1 MYRSVRQSLSS
12 LKGLNIVGN
21 NSIDGGGGGD
31 EIIMNKS
38 IIINNNNNNNFR
50 SDSAASSV
58 DEIHIDIDQRR
69 SLSGTFSR
77 AARVDS
83 AVHGIPVQEKLCGI
97 NELQDGEMKEVT
109 LSILSADN
117 IETIDYR
124 ILVIKEKD
132 DKWYA
137 LAPNCTYC
145 NTPLIKGVICH
156 GRIRCPLHG
165 TAFNLKSGKL
175 EDLPGFDSLPA
186 FKVTLSLTDVF
197 LSTTLT
203 KISQTRIIDPM
214 SKCKDSINDPVVIVG
229 AGIAG
234 ITCAETLRH
243 EGYNGRIVLISREDH
258 LPYNRSLLSKNLDL
272 LEDDVIFRKK
282 EFYEIHDI
290 ELLLGHRV
298 KTINVEEKILT
309 MDDEKKITFKYLVLA
324 TGGINKPS
332 TIKGADLDGVY
343 SLRDISDHSVIQQ
356 CSVKKHVT
364 IVGSGFIALEI
375 ASAIGKRARSI
386 TVLGKSGTP
395 FKTFGPTFGRNIR
408 SFLQDHT
415 RITIR
420 QDSLVRSFEGFDQVE
435 HMVLKDGLCAV
446 AQTVIIANGIHPCTS
461 MLVGS
466 GIQMNTMGY
475 VIVDEQMKTNQT
487 NVFAIGDCTEFP
499 LTLFGGHRISLPHV
513 QIAQFQG
520 LEICFDTNLL

>member
-1 MYRSVRQSLSS
+1 MYRSVRQSLCS
-12 LKGLNIVGN
+12 LKALNIVGN
-21 NSIDGGGGGD
+21 NIDGGE
-31 EIIMNKS
+31 EIIMNKAA
-38 IIINNNNNNNFR
+38 ILINGNNNNLR

-58 DEIHIDIDQRR
+58 DDIHIDIDQRR
-69 SLSGTFSR
+69 TLSGTFSR
-77 AARVDS
+77 TRVDS
-83 AVHGIPVQEKLCGI
+83 AASGIPVQEKLCGI
-97 NELQDGEMKEVT
+97 NELQNGEMKEVT

-132 DKWYA
+132 KWYA
-137 LAPNCTYC
+137 LSPNCTYC
-145 NTPLIKGVICH
+145 NTPLIKGVISN

-282 EFYEIHDI
+282 EFYELHDI

-298 KTINVEEKILT
+298 KTINVEDKILT

-332 TIKGADLDGVY
+332 TIKGSDLDGVY
-343 SLRDISDHSVIQQ
+343 SLRDISDHAVIHECSVKKHVTIVGSGFIGGINKPSTIKGSDLDGVYSLRDISDHAVIHE

-408 SFLQDHT
+408 SYIQDQT

-420 QDSLVRSFEGFDQVE
+420 QDCLVRSFEGFDHVE

-446 AQTVIIANGIHPCTS
+446 AQTVIIANGISPCTS

-466 GIQMNTMGY
+466 GIQTNTMGY
-475 VIVDEQMKTNQT
+475 VIVDEQMK
-487 NVFAIGDCTEFP
+487 
-499 LTLFGGHRISLPHV
+499 
-513 QIAQFQG
+513 
-520 LEICFDTNLL
+520 

>member
-1 MYRSVRQSLSS
+1 
-12 LKGLNIVGN
+12 
-21 NSIDGGGGGD
+21 
-31 EIIMNKS
+31 
-38 IIINNNNNNNFR
+38 
-50 SDSAASSV
+50 
-58 DEIHIDIDQRR
+58 
-69 SLSGTFSR
+69 
-77 AARVDS
+77 
-83 AVHGIPVQEKLCGI
+83 
-97 NELQDGEMKEVT
+97 MKEVT

-117 IETIDYR
+117 VETINYR

-132 DKWYA
+132 KWYA
-137 LAPNCTYC
+137 LAPDCTYC
-145 NTPLIKGVICH
+145 NTPLVKGIVSH
-156 GRIRCPLHG
+156 GKVRCSLHG
-165 TAFNLKSGKL
+165 TAFNLKTGKL

-197 LSTTLT
+197 LSTSLT

-243 EGYNGRIVLISREDH
+243 ESYNGRIVIISREDH

-272 LEDDVIFRKK
+272 LEDDVIFRDKK
-282 EFYEIHDI
+282 FFELHDI

-298 KTINVEEKILT
+298 KTINVEDKILT
-309 MDDEKKITFKYLVLA
+309 MDDEKKITFKYLVIA

-343 SLRDISDHSVIQQ
+343 SLRDISDHAIIQE

-364 IVGSGFIALEI
+364 IVGSGFIALEV

-386 TVLGKSGTP
+386 TVLGKSETP
-395 FKTFGPTFGRNIR
+395 FKIFGSTFGRHIR
-408 SFLQDHT
+408 AFIQDHT

-420 QDSLVRSFEGFDQVE
+420 QDSLVRSFEGFDHVE

-466 GIQMNTMGY
+466 GIQTNTMGY
-475 VIVDEQMKTNQT
+475 VIVDEQMKTNQS
-487 NVFAIGDCTEFP
+487 NVFAIGDCTEFS
-499 LTLFGGHRISLPHV
+499 LTLFGGHRISLPHAHA
-513 QIAQFQG
+513 AQFQG
-520 LEICFDTNLL
+520 KIAALSITNRTNSFEYVPFIWTDLFDRHITFCGDFFTTPMANVETIVKGDIFENTYCCYILKNDEVIAVIDCSKKAVAVQFIEIFRLKIKVKQEMIESNPNDDWKWLLE